1 MSSLSWI
8 DFDET
13 ERQRVRGILAL
24 FEEKEARDELGLGPI
39 RDSIADHL
47 FPGTS
52 TIQTRL
58 RYMFFIPWIYMM
70 VEEIDARPYDL
81 VEAARNREIRLI
93 DSLRSGGEE
102 EGVIGRT
109 AGASLKRLPSS
120 IYWNGLK
127 SWGIRLFPGSQ
138 EAYFAS
144 LPSLRRHRHR
154 SRSAHHSSAI
164 DGSDNNPWH
173 PGLLRRPGDL
183 LERADFRLTHDEAG
197 FLIDRLV
204 NSQPDSLLTH
214 LARTRCQV
222 ECEFVWAHPDFPAFP
237 PKAKRLVEHAEKFS
251 AVMRGASLLYNLML
265 AECRENEDWLE
276 RYRSECS
283 DWKTDEFQQTA
294 IPDWSLPDFW
304 ISIGHENHRVHHR
317 SRMFVERWCGL
328 ALDQGGEVTDLEAA
342 RNLVREREKS
352 LKHSQSRFVNR
363 AVLARW
369 GGRSGADRL
378 NFRWREAN
386 SHIRDLADAS

>member
-1 MSSLSWI
+1 MSTLSWI

-52 TIQTRL
+52 TLQTRL
-58 RYMFFIPWIYMM
+58 RYMFFIPWVYMM
-70 VEEIDARPYDL
+70 VEDIDGEPHEL
-81 VEAARNREIRLI
+81 VEAAKSLEIRLI

-120 IYWNGLK
+120 IYWSGLK
-127 SWGIRLFPGSQ
+127 SWGIRKFPGSQ

-144 LPSLRRHRHR
+144 LPSLRRQRHR
-154 SRSAHHSSAI
+154 SKAADHSSVTGGF
-164 DGSDNNPWH
+164 DEDLWS
-173 PGLLRRPGDL
+173 PGLLGKPSDL
-183 LERADFRLTHDEAG
+183 LQRADFRLTRDEAG

-204 NSQPDSLLTH
+204 NSQPDSLLAH
-214 LARTRCQV
+214 LARSPRQV
-222 ECEFVWAHPDFPAFP
+222 ECEFVWTHPDFSAFP
-237 PKAKRLVEHAEKFS
+237 PAAKRLVEHAQVFS
-251 AVMRGASLLYNLML
+251 AVLHGASLLYNLML
-265 AECRENEDWLE
+265 AECCDNEDWVE
-276 RYRSECS
+276 RYRAELSR
-283 DWKTDEFQQTA
+283 WKTDEFDLTA
-294 IPDWSLPDFW
+294 ASDWSPPEFW
-304 ISIGHENHRVHHR
+304 ECIKHENHRVQYRTR
-317 SRMFVERWCGL
+317 SFVEQWREL
-328 ALDQGGEVTDLEAA
+328 AHEKSGEVADLESA
-342 RNLVREREKS
+342 RELVREREKG
-352 LKHSQSRFVNR
+352 LKRSQSRFVNH
-363 AVLARW
+363 AVLAQW

-386 SHIRDLADAS
+386 RHVRDLADAT